1 MPEQWTDR
9 EWKLAERFWVPCPNH
24 CHGGIYE
31 VNPES
36 GEVFTCEEGERACP
50 GRKYPLRRPCPRA
63 SHRTFQ
69 CRDGR
74 AWHVYKG
81 TFVKE
86 LGPCLGCGGHGYTPQ
101 CDYDS
106 LCTAIRQR
114 GDWSCRVF
122 IAEDVNDDFVEIRV
136 APSWEILGLV
146 DADDDP
152 RLFGGAAIHEALL
165 RALEKEVTDAKH

>member
-1 MPEQWTDR
+1 MADQWTDR
-9 EWKLAERFWVPCPNH
+9 EWALAERLSVPCAVGCLKALDIVHRLPDWSVCISCLGTGNVYPLREPCPNRH
-24 CHGGIYE
+24 AGQMC
-31 VNPES
+31 
-36 GEVFTCEEGERACP
+36 
-50 GRKYPLRRPCPRA
+50 RRGLDSC
-63 SHRTFQ
+63 
-69 CRDGR
+69 
-74 AWHVYKG
+74 
-81 TFVKE
+81 
-86 LGPCLGCGGHGYTPQ
+86 CGKGYTPK

-136 APSWEILGLV
+136 VPSWEILGLV